1 MIKNKKECSK
11 MREQT
16 IKTICNEL
24 LKETNVFVFDVF
36 DETITQKKEIAIS
49 FTNGLNMKTITI
61 NKEMKNISVSD
72 LRNAVKKVA

>member
-1 MIKNKKECSK
+1 

-36 DETITQKKEIAIS
+36 DETITQKK
-49 FTNGLNMKTITI
+49 
-61 NKEMKNISVSD
+61 
-72 LRNAVKKVA
+72 RNCNCFYKWFKYENDYNQ

>member
-1 MIKNKKECSK
+1 

-24 LKETNVFVFDVF
+24 LKETNLFVFDVF
-36 DETITQKKEIAIS
+36 DETITQEKAIAIA

>member
-1 MIKNKKECSK
+1 